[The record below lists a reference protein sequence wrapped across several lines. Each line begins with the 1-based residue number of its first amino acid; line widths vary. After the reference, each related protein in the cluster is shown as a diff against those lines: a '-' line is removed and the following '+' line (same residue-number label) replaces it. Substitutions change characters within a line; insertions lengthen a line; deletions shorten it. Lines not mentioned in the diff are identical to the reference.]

1 MNRLFEFKQFAEN
14 TALIGDSGTEL
25 SYNQLQSVADGI
37 AKNIKP
43 KSLVFCLCTNSI
55 PSVAGYISFIQNDF
69 PVLLLDAK
77 KSDEQLQHLLEI
89 YTPNYIWRPTITSA
103 GIPLYSYDKYSLYAY
118 SETNIPL
125 HPDLSLLLTTS
136 GSTGSPKL
144 VRLTENNITS
154 NAESIIKYLGITSH
168 ERAITSLPMHYSFG
182 MSVINSHLH
191 CGATLLLSDK
201 TVMQGEFWRF
211 VKEQQA
217 TSIAGVPYTY
227 EMLRRLRFFRM
238 DLPHLKT
245 MIQAGGKLNADI
257 VKEYAESAEK
267 TGKRFLVMYGQTEAA
282 PRISYLPYIDAK
294 QKPSSIGIAIPGGKL
309 LIHDSNGTPIS
320 EPNVDGELIYEGP
333 NVCMGYAESKED
345 LSLGD
350 ENHGI
355 LHTGD
360 IARFDNDGFFYI
372 TGRMKRFVKVWGN
385 RCNLDSIEQLLKPMC
400 PNCACIGSDDHIQV
414 FVSEKDLSTN
424 RILQFLSEKTGLN
437 QLAFTIR
444 FIEEIPRAESGKI
457 QYSALNK
464 LYDSPIC
471 SI

>member
-1 MNRLFEFKQFAEN
+1 MNRLFDFTQFTEN
-14 TALIGDSGTEL
+14 TALIEESGIFF
-25 SYNQLQSVADGI
+25 SYGQLQTIADGI

-43 KSLVFCLCTNSI
+43 KSLVFCLCTNTVPSI
-55 PSVAGYISFIQNDF
+55 AGYVAFIQNGF

-77 KSDEQLQHLLEI
+77 INDDSLQRLLEI
-89 YTPNYIWRPTITSA
+89 YSPNYIWRPTTSTQENS
-103 GIPLYSYDKYSLYAY
+103 LYAYGNYSLYAY
-118 SETNIPL
+118 SDEKVPV

-154 NAESIIKYLGITSH
+154 NAESIIEYLDITSE
-168 ERAITSLPMHYSFG
+168 ERAVTSLPMYYSFG

-201 TVMQGEFWRF
+201 TVMQAEFWKF
-211 VKEQQA
+211 VKEQQV

-257 VKEYAESAEK
+257 VKEYAENAQK
-267 TGKRFLVMYGQTEAA
+267 AGKRFFVMYGQTEAG
-282 PRISYLPYIDAK
+282 PRISYLPFNMAERN
-294 QKPSSIGIAIPGGKL
+294 PSSIGIAIPGGSL
-309 LIHDSNGTPIS
+309 SIHDSDGTLIS
-320 EPNVDGELIYEGP
+320 EPDVDGELIYEGP

-345 LSLGD
+345 LAKGD

-360 IARFDNDGFFYI
+360 VARFNKDGLFYI
-372 TGRMKRFVKVWGN
+372 TGRMKRFVKIWGN
-385 RCNLDSIEQLLKPMC
+385 RCNLDSIEQLLKPIC
-400 PNCACIGSDDHIQV
+400 PDCACTGDDEKIQV
-414 FVSEKDLSTN
+414 YITDKSLSN
-424 RILQFLSEKTGLN
+424 ESIRKFLSEKTHLN
-437 QLAFTIR
+437 ISAFVILY
-444 FIEEIPRAESGKI
+444 IDCIPRSLSGKI
-457 QYSALNK
+457 
-464 LYDSPIC
+464 LYNELKC
-471 SI
+471 